1 MGLLPRDPVL
11 SKPTKVLLIAL
22 VAAGGLFYGWLDRR
36 AGEPLAAPEDA
47 VPPGR
52 WARAP
57 APGASDLTA
66 LLSLPYLQGKIEAG
80 ETSGVTVH
88 DPERAYP
95 GANLYCSG
103 HAPEAILMD
112 MQGRP
117 LHRWRYLF
125 EDAFPGRRPLQ
136 ESLFFRRVA
145 LLPDGELLAMFQGT
159 GLIKLDRDSNLVWA
173 APVAA
178 FNDFFIEPD
187 GRVLVLHKEARVI
200 PEINP
205 AEPVLE
211 DFIAELTPDGELVG
225 RASLLELFRRPPWDS
240 LLAGMADAGDI
251 LHSNTVTRLEA
262 AGGLD
267 PGAAAPAA
275 GETPFAAGNLL
286 VSLRNVDV
294 LGVLDA
300 SATRVLWGQRGPW
313 AAQHEPVLLANGNLL
328 LFDNM
333 GGPGESTRVLEIEP
347 SSGEI
352 VWSYGEAE
360 GEALVSPE
368 GGTVARLPNGNT
380 LITASES
387 GRAIELDP
395 SGRVVWEYLSP
406 YRAGPQ
412 NELVASL
419 WEVQR
424 LAMDGLGWLEP
435 PAP

>member
-1 MGLLPRDPVL
+1 MAVPV
-11 SKPTKVLLIAL
+11 
-22 VAAGGLFYGWLDRR
+22 
-36 AGEPLAAPEDA
+36 DA
-47 VPPGR
+47 YPPGR
-52 WARAP
+52 WTRAP
-57 APGASDLTA
+57 APGTSELTA

-80 ETSGVTVH
+80 ETSGVTLH
-88 DPERAYP
+88 DPARAHP
-95 GANLYCSG
+95 GVNLYCSG

-117 LHRWRYLF
+117 LHRWRYRF
-125 EDAFPGRRPLQ
+125 KDAFPGSPLLQ

-145 LLPDGELLAMFQGT
+145 LLPDGELLAMFHGT
-159 GLIKLDRDSNLVWA
+159 GLIKLDRDSNLLWA

-178 FNDFFIEPD
+178 FNDFFIEAD
-187 GRVLVLHKEARVI
+187 GRILVLHKEARVI

-205 AEPVLE
+205 EAPVLE
-211 DFIAELTPDGELVG
+211 DFVAELTPEGELVG
-225 RASLLELFRRPPWDS
+225 RASLLELFRRPPWDA
-240 LLAGMADAGDI
+240 LLATMTDEGDI
-251 LHSNTVTRLEA
+251 LHSNTVTRLGA
-262 AGGLD
+262 SAGRRD
-267 PGAAAPAA
+267 AGAS
-275 GETPFAAGNLL
+275 PFAPGHLL

-300 SATRVLWGQRGPW
+300 GAKEVLWGRRGPW

-328 LFDNM
+328 LFDNK

-387 GRAIELDP
+387 GRVIELDP
-395 SGRVVWEYLSP
+395 SGEIVWEYLSP
-406 YRAGPQ
+406 HRAGTN
-412 NELVASL
+412 NELVATL

-424 LAMDGLGWLEP
+424 LDPAGLGWLEP